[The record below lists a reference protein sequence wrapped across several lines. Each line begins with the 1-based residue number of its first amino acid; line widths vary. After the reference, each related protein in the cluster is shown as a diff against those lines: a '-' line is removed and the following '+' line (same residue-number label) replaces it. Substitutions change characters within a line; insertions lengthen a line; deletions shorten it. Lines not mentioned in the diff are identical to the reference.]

1 MTQHY
6 VGTKQ
11 VIGLPMTRQA
21 YNDYRGWQLPANENG
36 ADEGYLVEY
45 VDGGPANDPRHVG
58 YISWS
63 PKDVFEG
70 SYLAIGDVGS
80 LAPYQQRVVAE
91 KAQLDDK
98 LTKLHAFFG
107 GALFKTLPALD
118 QEILSAQANA
128 MREYSDRLAERI
140 AAF

>member
-1 MTQHY
+1 MTHY

-11 VIGLPMTRQA
+11 VIATPMNRLA
-21 YNDYRGWQLPANENG
+21 YNEYRGWQLPDNENG

-45 VDGGPANDPRHVG
+45 TDGGAPNDPRHAG

-63 PKDVFEG
+63 PKEQFDNA
-70 SYLAIGDVGS
+70 YLLIGDVSG
-80 LAPYQQRVVAE
+80 LAPHQQRVVAE

-98 LTKLHAFFG
+98 IDKLSAFFG
-107 GALFKTLPALD
+107 SERYKGLD
-118 QEILSAQANA
+118 SAEQERLTVQIGA
-128 MREYSDRLAERI
+128 MREYEEILAERI

>member
-11 VIGLPMTRQA
+11 VIGLPMTWQA
-21 YNDYRGWQLPANENG
+21 YNDYRGWQLPANENV

-80 LAPYQQRVVAE
+80 LAPHQQRVVAE

-98 LTKLHAFFG
+98 IDKLSAFFG
-107 GALFKTLPALD
+107 SDRYKGLD
-118 QEILSAQANA
+118 AAEQERLTVQIGA
-128 MREYSDRLAERI
+128 MREYAEILAERI